1 MWITGFLA
9 TIWLAA
15 AVALGIGW
23 QPGTYLSLILV
34 WGLPPVMFQTAFG
47 ADILWGYRR
56 LILPGILVP
65 TLYLGMADALA
76 IRAGIWTISPDQTTG
91 VLLPFGLPLEEFVF
105 FLMTN
110 LLIAFGVVLVLAQ
123 RSQERVPPGV
133 LGVIDRV
140 IRF

>member
-1 MWITGFLA
+1 
-9 TIWLAA
+9 
-15 AVALGIGW
+15 
-23 QPGTYLSLILV
+23 
-34 WGLPPVMFQTAFG
+34 
-47 ADILWGYRR
+47 
-56 LILPGILVP
+56 
-65 TLYLGMADALA
+65 
-76 IRAGIWTISPDQTTG
+76 
-91 VLLPFGLPLEEFVF
+91 LEEFVF